1 MTETAWDTDTEGP
14 ATSNGH
20 RSRWSWRDARGREW
34 GFGESARIPGRW
46 GLLRALG
53 SCRVAV
59 WAGVWARVWG
69 LWSGS
74 WSGPGSGD
82 WGPWSGIRGLGQALR
97 SGPGSWLGSEV
108 RAGPGDGT
116 EGVESFP
123 PGTSVAF
130 QHLPCPTPYPG
141 LQPWALA
148 AERQFI
154 FLLSCN

>member
-1 MTETAWDTDTEGP
+1 MVLEGCSGSGVGVWGISEDSRQVG
-14 ATSNGH
+14 AAEGFVIMQG
-20 RSRWSWRDARGREW
+20 RSLARGL
-34 GFGESARIPGRW
+34 GQG
-46 GLLRALG
+46 LG
-53 SCRVAV
+53 SVV
-59 WAGVWARVWG
+59 WIVVWARVWG
-69 LWSGS
+69 LGS
-74 WSGPGSGD
+74 VVWDPWSGPGSGV
-82 WGPWSGIRGLGQALR
+82 WGLGSRSWSGVRGLGQALR

-141 LQPWALA
+141 LQPWAPA